1 MLDYLSTLPAFL
13 GSWLSGIALAVVFVL
28 VYIGLTPHREIAL
41 VRAGNLCASLC
52 LCGALLGFVLPVA
65 SAIAHSVNLLDQAIW
80 GGVALMTQLIVY
92 LLLRLL
98 IRDLTTQIEAD
109 RASVGLLAATVSISA
124 GLINAAAMTY

>member
-13 GSWLSGIALAVVFVL
+13 LSWVAGLGFAGLFLL
-28 VYIGLTPHREIAL
+28 VYIWLTPHREIAL
-41 VRAGNLCASLC
+41 IREGNLCASLC

-65 SAIAHSVNLLDQAIW
+65 SAIAHSVNLLDQATW

-98 IRDLTTQIEAD
+98 IRDLTAQIEAD
-109 RASVGLLAATVSISA
+109 RASVGLLAATVSIGA